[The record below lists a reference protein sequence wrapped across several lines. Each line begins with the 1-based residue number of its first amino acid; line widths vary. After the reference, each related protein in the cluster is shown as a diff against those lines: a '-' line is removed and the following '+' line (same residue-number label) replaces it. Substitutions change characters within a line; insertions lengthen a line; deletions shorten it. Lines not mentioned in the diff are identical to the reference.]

1 MYTYM
6 LPKHDDN
13 TNTTI
18 THFLFPLVCYIE
30 VLLIGVTEL
39 L

>member
-1 MYTYM
+1 M
-6 LPKHDDN
+6 HVDN
-13 TNTTI
+13 TNATFTN
-18 THFLFPLVCYIE
+18 FLFPLVCYIE